1 MTTEK
6 RREATAGVGH
16 GAAGR
21 CSGREALRM
30 DLSNPASLISGL
42 LIGLVGMALLIY
54 GKKQQRAMPALAGLA
69 LCVIPYCIA
78 SVAVLWLVTGACLG
92 GLFVANKYA

>member
-1 MTTEK
+1 
-6 RREATAGVGH
+6 
-16 GAAGR
+16 
-21 CSGREALRM
+21 M

-54 GKKQQRAMPALAGLA
+54 ARKQQRAMPALAGLA

-78 SVAVLWLVTGACLG
+78 SVLVLWLVTGACLG
-92 GLFVANKYA
+92 GLFVASKYA